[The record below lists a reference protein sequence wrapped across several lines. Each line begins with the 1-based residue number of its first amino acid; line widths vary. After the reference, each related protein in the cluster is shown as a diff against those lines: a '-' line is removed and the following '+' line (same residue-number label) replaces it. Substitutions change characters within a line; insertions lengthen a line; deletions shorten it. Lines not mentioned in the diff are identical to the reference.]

1 MEFPYA
7 KVIDFPKHQKRARL
21 LPWIRVGIFNPR
33 EPSIVVYT
41 VGLVDSGA
49 DVSIIDREVGEEL
62 GYEIEKGG
70 KEQIVGLGGGV
81 TQGFVHEVG
90 FKLENPSDP
99 KDIIKYTDLAVFTK
113 NTFPNTTPQ
122 QTAIYGTI
130 GFFRHLMVTFIY
142 PQQIIIETLAS

>member
-7 KVIDFPKHQKRARL
+7 KVIDFPRHQKRARL

-33 EPSIVVYT
+33 DPSVVVYT

-81 TQGFVHEVG
+81 TQGFVHKVG
-90 FKLENPSDP
+90 FKLENLSEP
-99 KDIIKYTDLAVFTK
+99 KDIIKYTDLVVFTK
-113 NTFPNTTPQ
+113 NTFPTTMPQ